1 MESGLTWGIPLRGG
15 GGGPDD
21 VAVLWLLC
29 SSSESEEESG
39 EWKGVPVMTAVMGSS
54 VLNSPLSREEP
65 LPLSA
70 LSFLPFPLLPL
81 SSSGWTLWGK
91 EGISSCAWLLEMCV
105 CAYWFGCQEYSGRGY
120 VCGHWW
126 SLSHRG
132 WHHHLARCVLTVLSS
147 QWPEVERAVRKHVT
161 PATLE

>member
-39 EWKGVPVMTAVMGSS
+39 EWRGVPVMAAVRGSS

-65 LPLSA
+65 LPPPA

-81 SSSGWTLWGK
+81 SSSGWTL
-91 EGISSCAWLLEMCV
+91 
-105 CAYWFGCQEYSGRGY
+105 
-120 VCGHWW
+120 
-126 SLSHRG
+126 
-132 WHHHLARCVLTVLSS
+132 
-147 QWPEVERAVRKHVT
+147 
-161 PATLE
+161 